1 MKTAIS
7 IPDELFKTAEK
18 TAKKLGIPRSQL
30 FAKALEEFIQ
40 SHSKESVTEKLNKI
54 YNRKS
59 KELKSNIAD
68 LSVELLRKSLK
79 NDSW

>member
-18 TAKKLGIPRSQL
+18 IAKKLGIPRSQL

-40 SHSKESVTEKLNKI
+40 SHSKESITEKLNKVYSI
-54 YNRKS
+54 KS

-68 LSVELLRKSLK
+68 LSVESLRKSLK